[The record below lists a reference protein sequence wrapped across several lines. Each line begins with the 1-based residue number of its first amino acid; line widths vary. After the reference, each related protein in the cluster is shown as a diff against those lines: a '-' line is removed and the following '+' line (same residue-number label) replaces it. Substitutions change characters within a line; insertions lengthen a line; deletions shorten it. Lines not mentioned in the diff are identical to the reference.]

1 MDTNSFIN
9 PGSSAAPRAIR
20 PAGRIPFFG
29 ACLAAP
35 GALPQWAILAAC
47 KRYRVKSA
55 MFVVDVLRQAVE
67 SIGASLFRALLTM
80 LGMIIGVAAVVTMVS
95 LGTGAQRAVE
105 EQMEALGADI
115 LAVTNSQRRFW
126 GVALENSSLGSDD
139 ALALRRDGRH
149 LGMVVPKITQRLQL
163 EFGNRNARVEMVGT
177 TSEYAP
183 LHRYELAMGRMFVP
197 AEEQARLRV
206 AVLGSEVPE
215 RLETSAGELLDRNV
229 QLAGTPFKVI
239 GVMEEAG
246 SAGMQNPNDDVLI
259 PLPTAQYRVT
269 GSDRLDS
276 MDVQIKEG
284 SAVEQAL
291 VDIERILRR
300 EHRIRPGEDNDF
312 GILDRRQFL
321 EVRQETARI
330 FALLLPAIAGVSLV
344 VGGIGIMNIMLVTV
358 AERTREIGVRRAIGA
373 TRGAIMWQILVE
385 SSLLCLLGG
394 LLGVACGWA
403 VSELLAQF
411 FNWQTVVAAEAVL
424 FGLGC
429 SLAIGVVFGLWP
441 ARRAATLDPIEALR
455 HE

>member
-1 MDTNSFIN
+1 
-9 PGSSAAPRAIR
+9 
-20 PAGRIPFFG
+20 
-29 ACLAAP
+29 
-35 GALPQWAILAAC
+35 
-47 KRYRVKSA
+47 
-55 MFVVDVLRQAVE
+55 MFVLDVLRQAVE

-139 ALALRRDGRH
+139 AQALRKDARH
-149 LGMVVPKITQRLQL
+149 LSLVVPKITQRMQL
-163 EFGNRNARVEMVGT
+163 EFGNRNTRVEMVGS
-177 TSEYAP
+177 TSDYP
-183 LHRYELAMGRMFVP
+183 RLHRYELALGRMFVP
-197 AEEQARLRV
+197 AEEEARLRV
-206 AVLGSEVPE
+206 VVLGSEVPDS
-215 RLETSAGELLDRNV
+215 LETSAQELLGKNV
-229 QLAGTPFKVI
+229 QLAGTPFEVV
-239 GVMEEAG
+239 GVLKETG

-259 PLPTAQYRVT
+259 PVTTAQYRVT
-269 GSDRLDS
+269 GSDRLEG
-276 MDVQIKEG
+276 MDVQIREG

-321 EVRQETARI
+321 EVREETARI

-373 TRGAIMWQILVE
+373 TRGAIMGQILVE

-394 LLGVACGWA
+394 LLGVAAGWGA
-403 VSELLAQF
+403 SALLAQF

-429 SLAIGVVFGLWP
+429 SLVIGIVFGLWP
-441 ARRAATLDPIEALR
+441 ARRAAALDPVEALR

>member
-1 MDTNSFIN
+1 
-9 PGSSAAPRAIR
+9 
-20 PAGRIPFFG
+20 
-29 ACLAAP
+29 
-35 GALPQWAILAAC
+35 
-47 KRYRVKSA
+47 
-55 MFVVDVLRQAVE
+55 MFVVDVLRQAAE

-126 GVALENSSLGSDD
+126 GVSLDNSSLSSDD

-149 LGMVVPKITQRLQL
+149 LGVVAPKITQRLQL
-163 EFGNRNARVEMVGT
+163 EFGNRNARVEMVGST
-177 TSEYAP
+177 PEYAA
-183 LHRYELAMGRMFVP
+183 LHRYELAMGRLFVA

-215 RLETSAGELLDRNV
+215 RLETSAGELLHSNV
-229 QLAGTPFKVI
+229 QLAGTLFKVI
-239 GVMEEAG
+239 GVMEETG
-246 SAGMQNPNDDVLI
+246 SAGMQNPNDDVLV
-259 PLPTAQYRVT
+259 PLSTAQYRVI
-269 GSDRLDS
+269 GSDRLAS

-284 SAVEQAL
+284 SAVGQAL

-394 LLGVACGWA
+394 LLGVGVGWGA
-403 VSELLAQF
+403 SELLAQF
-411 FNWQTVVAAEAVL
+411 LRWQTVVAAEAVL
-424 FGLGC
+424 LGLGC

-441 ARRAATLDPIEALR
+441 ARRAAALDPIEALR

>member
-1 MDTNSFIN
+1 
-9 PGSSAAPRAIR
+9 
-20 PAGRIPFFG
+20 
-29 ACLAAP
+29 
-35 GALPQWAILAAC
+35 
-47 KRYRVKSA
+47 
-55 MFVVDVLRQAVE
+55 MFVLDVLRQAVE

-115 LAVTNSQRRFW
+115 LAVTNSQRRFR
-126 GVALENSSLGSDD
+126 GVSLEDSSLNSDD
-139 ALALRRDGRH
+139 ALALRRDARH
-149 LGMVVPKITQRLQL
+149 LAIVAPKITQRLQL
-163 EFGNRNARVEMVGT
+163 EFGNRNARVEMVGS
-177 TSEYAP
+177 TSEYAG
-183 LHRYELAMGRMFVP
+183 LHRFELALGRMFAP

-206 AVLGSEVPE
+206 AVLGSDVPE
-215 RLETSAGELLDRNV
+215 KLETSAGELLDRNV

-239 GVMEEAG
+239 GVMKETG
-246 SAGMQNPNDDVLI
+246 STGMQNPNDDVLI
-259 PLPTAQYRVT
+259 PLSTAQYRVT
-269 GSDRLDS
+269 GSDRLAS
-276 MDVQIKEG
+276 MDVQIRKG

-373 TRGAIMWQILVE
+373 TRAAIMGQFLVE

-394 LLGVACGWA
+394 LLGVAAGWGA
-403 VSELLAQF
+403 SEVLAQF
-411 FNWQTVVAAEAVL
+411 FSWQTVVAAEAVL

-455 HE
+455 NE

>member
-1 MDTNSFIN
+1 
-9 PGSSAAPRAIR
+9 
-20 PAGRIPFFG
+20 
-29 ACLAAP
+29 
-35 GALPQWAILAAC
+35 
-47 KRYRVKSA
+47 
-55 MFVVDVLRQAVE
+55 MFVVDVLRQAAE

-126 GVALENSSLGSDD
+126 GVSLDNSSLSSDD

-149 LGMVVPKITQRLQL
+149 LGVVAPKITQRLQL
-163 EFGNRNARVEMVGT
+163 EFGNRNVRVEMVGST
-177 TSEYAP
+177 PEYAA
-183 LHRYELAMGRMFVP
+183 LHRYELAMGRLFVA

-215 RLETSAGELLDRNV
+215 RLETSAGELLHSNV
-229 QLAGTPFKVI
+229 QLAGTLFKVI
-239 GVMEEAG
+239 GVMEETG
-246 SAGMQNPNDDVLI
+246 SAGMQNPNDDVLV
-259 PLPTAQYRVT
+259 PLSTAQYRVT
-269 GSDRLDS
+269 GSDRLAS

-284 SAVEQAL
+284 SAVGQAL

-394 LLGVACGWA
+394 LLGVGVGWGA
-403 VSELLAQF
+403 SELLAQF
-411 FNWQTVVAAEAVL
+411 LSWQTVVAAEAVL
-424 FGLGC
+424 LGLGC

-441 ARRAATLDPIEALR
+441 ARRAAALDPIEALR